1 MDMNKMLPFLVFFPM
16 VGGIISYCIGKSNKQ
31 LRNLFASAVTAIVLA
46 GCFMAFGKEAY
57 FVIPNFCGLGLHF
70 SGDGFRM
77 VLAVIT
83 GIVWFFTTIFS
94 EEYFATHHRNRNRY
108 YFFMLVTLG
117 ATLGVF
123 LSADFYTTFIF
134 FEIMSFTSFVF
145 VIHYE
150 SKPIIRAAGTYLA
163 VAIIGGLVTLMGLFM
178 LYNMTGTLQMN
189 LLGEA
194 AKAIENKRVLYIA
207 GGLTFVGF
215 AAKASVFPLHIWL
228 PEAHR
233 VAPAPSSALLS
244 CILIKTGI
252 FGAFVL
258 SGIVFQQDA
267 NWGMVMLILGVI
279 NMLLGAVLAVFSVEL
294 KRILACSSLS
304 QIGFI
309 MVGAGMQ
316 GILGHH
322 NALAVNG
329 SVLHLFNHSFI
340 KLALFMGAGV
350 IYMNTHEMN
359 LNKVKGFGK
368 NKPLLKGIFLMGIL
382 GITGVPL
389 WNGYIS
395 KTLLHESIVEYI
407 HILQE
412 AGQSA
417 TFFKTVEVLFLFAG
431 GLTVAYMTKLFVAV
445 FVEDGEG
452 AKHKGKYMNSA
463 SATVLTISAAIC
475 LLCGILPHQI
485 QDTIAEISRGF
496 FFAEAPEHTIHYFAW
511 VNLKG
516 AVISISI
523 GVLIYVFFIRK
534 CLMKKEADG
543 SYTYLDCWPNGLNLE
558 NKVYRPVVLTILP
571 FLGALVARSVGS
583 IVEGIIV
590 LLKTYI
596 FNNDDGK
603 VIPPED
609 AYFSLYTHD
618 AGARSGFREGLA
630 KSLLF
635 FGIGVTIAMLY
646 MLL

>member
-1 MDMNKMLPFLVFFPM
+1 MLPFLVFFPM
-16 VGGIISYCIGKSNKQ
+16 VGGIVGYWLGRNNKKA
-31 LRNLFASAVTAIVLA
+31 RNLFASAVTAIVLL
-46 GCFMAFGKEAY
+46 GCIMLYGKEAY
-57 FVIPNFCGLGLHF
+57 FMIPNFCGLGLQF
-70 SGDGFRM
+70 SGNGFRM

-83 GIVWFFTTIFS
+83 ALVWFFTTIFS
-94 EEYFATHHRNRNRY
+94 DEYFAKNYRNRNRY
-108 YFFMLVTLG
+108 YLFMLLTLG
-117 ATLGVF
+117 ATLGIF
-123 LSADFYTTFIF
+123 LSADFYTTFVF
-134 FEIMSFTSFVF
+134 FEIMTFTSFVL
-145 VIHYE
+145 VIHDE
-150 SKPIIRAAGTYLA
+150 SKDTIRAAGTYLA
-163 VAIIGGLVTLMGLFM
+163 VAVTGGLVTLMGLFM
-178 LYNMTGTLQMN
+178 LYRIAGTLQID
-189 LLGEA
+189 LLKEA
-194 AKAIENKRVLYIA
+194 VYHAENKREFYIA
-207 GGLTFVGF
+207 GGLTLVGF
-215 AAKASVFPLHIWL
+215 AAKASVVPLHIWL
-228 PEAHR
+228 PEAYR
-233 VAPAPSSALLS
+233 VAPAPASALLA
-244 CILIKTGI
+244 CVLTKTGLYGV
-252 FGAFVL
+252 FAL
-258 SGIVFQQDA
+258 SGAVFFHDA
-267 NWGMVMLILGVI
+267 NWGMMILIFGVI
-279 NMLLGAVLAVFSVEL
+279 TMLLGAILAVFSVDL

-329 SVLHLFNHSFI
+329 SILHFVNHSFI

-350 IYMNTHEMN
+350 IYMNTREMN
-359 LNKVKGFGK
+359 LNKIKGFGK
-368 NKPLLKGIFLMGIL
+368 DKPLLKGIFLMGIL
-382 GITGVPL
+382 GIMGVPL

-412 AGQSA
+412 AGKSA
-417 TFFKTVEVLFLFAG
+417 TFFRTVEVLFLFAG

-445 FVEDGEG
+445 FVEDGES
-452 AKHKGKYMNSA
+452 AKYKGKYMNSA

-496 FFAEAPEHTIHYFAW
+496 FFAEAPEHVVHYFSW
-511 VNLKG
+511 VNLQGAIISICTG
-516 AVISISI
+516 AV
-523 GVLIYVFFIRK
+523 VYLFFIRK

-543 SYTYLDCWPNGLNLE
+543 SYTYLNRWPNELNLE
-558 NKVYRPVVLTILP
+558 NKVYRPVFLTILP

-609 AYFSLYTHD
+609 AYFSLYSHD

>member
-16 VGGIISYCIGKSNKQ
+16 VGGIVGYWLGRNNKKA
-31 LRNLFASAVTAIVLA
+31 RNLFASAVTAIVLA
-46 GCFMAFGKEAY
+46 GCFMLYGKEAY
-57 FVIPNFCGLGLHF
+57 FVIPNFCGLGLQF

-83 GIVWFFTTIFS
+83 ALVWFFTTIFS
-94 EEYFATHHRNRNRY
+94 DEYFAKNYSNRNRY
-108 YFFMLVTLG
+108 YLFMLLTLG
-117 ATLGVF
+117 ATLGIF
-123 LSADFYTTFIF
+123 LSADFYTTFVF
-134 FEIMSFTSFVF
+134 FEIMTFTSFVL
-145 VIHYE
+145 VIHDE
-150 SKPIIRAAGTYLA
+150 SKDTLRAAGTYLA
-163 VAIIGGLVTLMGLFM
+163 VAVTGGLVTLMGLFM
-178 LYNMTGTLQMN
+178 LYRIAGTLQID
-189 LLGEA
+189 LLKEA
-194 AKAIENKRVLYIA
+194 VYHAESKREFYIA
-207 GGLTFVGF
+207 GGLTLVGF
-215 AAKASVFPLHIWL
+215 AAKASVVPLHIWL
-228 PEAHR
+228 PEAYR
-233 VAPAPSSALLS
+233 VAPAPASALLA
-244 CILIKTGI
+244 CVLTKTGLYGV
-252 FGAFVL
+252 FAL
-258 SGIVFQQDA
+258 SGAVFFHDA
-267 NWGMVMLILGVI
+267 NWGLMILIFGVI
-279 NMLLGAVLAVFSVEL
+279 TMLLGAVLAVFSVDL

-329 SVLHLFNHSFI
+329 SVLHFVNHSFI

-350 IYMNTHEMN
+350 IYMNTREMN
-359 LNKVKGFGK
+359 LNKIKGFGK
-368 NKPLLKGIFLMGIL
+368 DKPLLKGIFLMGIL

-412 AGQSA
+412 AGKSA
-417 TFFKTVEVLFLFAG
+417 TFFRTVEVLFLFAG

-452 AKHKGKYMNSA
+452 AKYKGKYMNSA

-496 FFAEAPEHTIHYFAW
+496 FFAEAPEHAVHYFSW
-511 VNLKG
+511 VNLQGAIISICTG
-516 AVISISI
+516 AV
-523 GVLIYVFFIRK
+523 VYLFFIRK

-543 SYTYLDCWPNGLNLE
+543 SYTYLNRWPNELNLE
-558 NKVYRPVVLTILP
+558 NKVYRPIFLTILP

>member
-1 MDMNKMLPFLVFFPM
+1 MDMNLMLPFLVFFPM
-16 VGGIISYCIGKSNKQ
+16 VGGIVGYWLGRNNKKA
-31 LRNLFASAVTAIVLA
+31 RNLFASAVTAIVLL
-46 GCFMAFGKEAY
+46 GCIMLYGKEAY
-57 FVIPNFCGLGLHF
+57 FMIPNFCGLGLQF
-70 SGDGFRM
+70 SGNGFRM

-83 GIVWFFTTIFS
+83 ALVWFFTTIFS
-94 EEYFATHHRNRNRY
+94 DEYFAKNYRNRNRY
-108 YFFMLVTLG
+108 YLFMLLTLG
-117 ATLGVF
+117 ATLGIF
-123 LSADFYTTFIF
+123 LSADFYTTFVF
-134 FEIMSFTSFVF
+134 FEIMTFTSFVL
-145 VIHYE
+145 VIHDE
-150 SKPIIRAAGTYLA
+150 SKDTIRAAGTYLA
-163 VAIIGGLVTLMGLFM
+163 VAVTGGLVTLMGLFM
-178 LYNMTGTLQMN
+178 LYRIAGTLQID
-189 LLGEA
+189 LLKEA
-194 AKAIENKRVLYIA
+194 VYHAENKREFYIA
-207 GGLTFVGF
+207 GGLTLVGF
-215 AAKASVFPLHIWL
+215 AAKASVVPLHIWL
-228 PEAHR
+228 PEAYR
-233 VAPAPSSALLS
+233 VAPAPASALLA
-244 CILIKTGI
+244 CVLTKTGLYGV
-252 FGAFVL
+252 FAL
-258 SGIVFQQDA
+258 SGAVFFHDA
-267 NWGMVMLILGVI
+267 NWGMMILIFGVI
-279 NMLLGAVLAVFSVEL
+279 TMLLGAILAVFSVDL

-329 SVLHLFNHSFI
+329 SILHFVNHSFI

-350 IYMNTHEMN
+350 IYMNTREMN
-359 LNKVKGFGK
+359 LNKIKGFGK
-368 NKPLLKGIFLMGIL
+368 DKPLLKGIFLMGIL
-382 GITGVPL
+382 GIMGVPL

-412 AGQSA
+412 AGKSA
-417 TFFKTVEVLFLFAG
+417 TFFRTVEVLFLFAG

-445 FVEDGEG
+445 FVEDGES
-452 AKHKGKYMNSA
+452 AKYKGKYMNSA

-496 FFAEAPEHTIHYFAW
+496 FFAEAPEHVVHYFSW
-511 VNLKG
+511 VNLQGAIISICTG
-516 AVISISI
+516 AV
-523 GVLIYVFFIRK
+523 VYLFFIRK

-543 SYTYLDCWPNGLNLE
+543 SYTYLNRWPNELNLE
-558 NKVYRPVVLTILP
+558 NKVYRPVFLTILP